1 VTLALPAEAFKYYSD
16 AKKQWVLEPG
26 KFDLLV
32 GSSSRDI
39 RLTGNVT
46 L

>member
-1 VTLALPAEAFKYYSD
+1 MILALPVESFKYYD
-16 AKKQWVLEPG
+16 EGKKQWVLAPG

-32 GSSSRDI
+32 GSSSCDI
-39 RLTGNVT
+39 RQTGTVY